1 MLINCAQAAPNSGAL
16 NMSLPRPRERADAN
30 EATEI
35 FSKLEGEIRN
45 VVSRGSAAPQPRQG
59 NDNELAA
66 SDIGSILQHVSGTS
80 VQEIEKLIAEL
91 QILRDMLQR
100 EAARVEREVVG
111 YAALLQNARGSITA
125 ISESLSVWQTDRGD
139 TSRISA

>member
-1 MLINCAQAAPNSGAL
+1 
-16 NMSLPRPRERADAN
+16 MSLPRSRERADAN

-45 VVSRGSAAPQPRQG
+45 VVSRGNTAPQPRRE
-59 NDNELAA
+59 NDNDLAA

>member
-1 MLINCAQAAPNSGAL
+1 
-16 NMSLPRPRERADAN
+16 MSLPDRESAQTPTFFRS
-30 EATEI
+30 
-35 FSKLEGEIRN
+35 SKIEIRD
-45 VVSRGSAAPQPRQG
+45 VVSRGNTAPQPPQG
-59 NDNELAA
+59 NANELAA

-80 VQEIEKLIAEL
+80 VQEIEKLIGEL

-139 TSRISA
+139 ASRISA

>member
-1 MLINCAQAAPNSGAL
+1 
-16 NMSLPRPRERADAN
+16 MSLPRSRERADAN
-30 EATEI
+30 EAAEI

-45 VVSRGSAAPQPRQG
+45 VVSQGNTAPQPPRG

-66 SDIGSILQHVSGTS
+66 SDIGSILQRVSGTS
-80 VQEIEKLIAEL
+80 VQEIEKLIGEL

>member
-1 MLINCAQAAPNSGAL
+1 
-16 NMSLPRPRERADAN
+16 MSLPRSRERADAN
-30 EATEI
+30 EAAEI

-45 VVSRGSAAPQPRQG
+45 VVSRGDTASQAPRG

-66 SDIGSILQHVSGTS
+66 SDIGSILQRVSGTS
-80 VQEIEKLIAEL
+80 AQEIEKLIGEL

-125 ISESLSVWQTDRGD
+125 ISESLSVWQTERGD
-139 TSRISA
+139 RSRISA

>member
-1 MLINCAQAAPNSGAL
+1 
-16 NMSLPRPRERADAN
+16 MSLPRPRERADAN

-45 VVSRGSAAPQPRQG
+45 VVSRGSAAPQPRRE
-59 NDNELAA
+59 NDNDLAA

>member
-1 MLINCAQAAPNSGAL
+1 
-16 NMSLPRPRERADAN
+16 MSLPRSRERADAN
-30 EATEI
+30 EAAEI

-45 VVSRGSAAPQPRQG
+45 VVSQGNTAPQPQRG

-66 SDIGSILQHVSGTS
+66 SDIGSILQRVSGTS
-80 VQEIEKLIAEL
+80 VQEIEKLIGEL

>member
-1 MLINCAQAAPNSGAL
+1 
-16 NMSLPRPRERADAN
+16 
-30 EATEI
+30 
-35 FSKLEGEIRN
+35 
-45 VVSRGSAAPQPRQG
+45 
-59 NDNELAA
+59 
-66 SDIGSILQHVSGTS
+66 
-80 VQEIEKLIAEL
+80 VQEIEKLIGEL

-125 ISESLSVWQTDRGD
+125 ISESLSVWQNDRGD

>member
-1 MLINCAQAAPNSGAL
+1 
-16 NMSLPRPRERADAN
+16 MSLPRPRERADSN
-30 EATEI
+30 EAAEI

-45 VVSRGSAAPQPRQG
+45 VVSRGDTAPQPRRG

-80 VQEIEKLIAEL
+80 VQEIEKLIGEL

-125 ISESLSVWQTDRGD
+125 ISESLSVWKSDRGD
-139 TSRISA
+139 ASRISA